1 VLGSVPPL
9 PSIVPEAAS
18 LVCVAVLLMGCGS
31 SNDGPQRF
39 HQNGFGIT
47 FEYPRGLKRTEEVSL
62 SRSSGRADKTLALA
76 VSKDSAIFVQRY
88 GLKHAVTHANEDAA
102 RREIQAVLT
111 RLSGQRV
118 RGTRIKVGDLPAF
131 RYEID
136 ALRRPVNGRSTIV
149 VVLDGR
155 TEYFINCQSV
165 PKDRHELEQA
175 CRQAIDTLAPK
186 R

>member
-1 VLGSVPPL
+1 M
-9 PSIVPEAAS
+9 PEAAS

-111 RLSGQRV
+111 
-118 RGTRIKVGDLPAF
+118 A
-131 RYEID
+131 
-136 ALRRPVNGRSTIV
+136 
-149 VVLDGR
+149 
-155 TEYFINCQSV
+155 
-165 PKDRHELEQA
+165 
-175 CRQAIDTLAPK
+175 
-186 R
+186 